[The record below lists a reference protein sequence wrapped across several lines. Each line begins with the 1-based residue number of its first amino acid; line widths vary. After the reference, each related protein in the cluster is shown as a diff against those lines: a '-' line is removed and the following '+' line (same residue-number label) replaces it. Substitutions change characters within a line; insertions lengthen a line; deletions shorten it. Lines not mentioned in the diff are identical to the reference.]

1 MNLHNNEAGRK
12 VEWHQS
18 HWHRGRT
25 AWAESLQQPMAT
37 LDRLM
42 SPGTSVGQGLVAG
55 GGGGEQVLYS
65 SVSGLVHTYPCGPSP
80 VSGSGTSRSGIWT
93 LTFTHTPMTPF
104 DSLIFQGLWRFSTA
118 PIRSPVTH
126 SNAS

>member
-55 GGGGEQVLYS
+55 GAGVIQQCKWPCPYI
-65 SVSGLVHTYPCGPSP
+65 SVWIQSCLRLWDKQIWDLDPHVHPH
-80 VSGSGTSRSGIWT
+80 
-93 LTFTHTPMTPF
+93 THDT
-104 DSLIFQGLWRFSTA
+104 I
-118 PIRSPVTH
+118 
-126 SNAS
+126 